1 MYWTPHSIEFISDVD
16 FWYNV
21 EGGMQHSRRRSI
33 FTFASY
39 MLIFGA
45 KISNILELVPIIKE
59 SLTAQMVSFG
69 W

>member
-1 MYWTPHSIEFISDVD
+1 
-16 FWYNV
+16 
-21 EGGMQHSRRRSI
+21 MQHSRRRSI

-69 W
+69 

>member
-1 MYWTPHSIEFISDVD
+1 MALVQCFQLAFSLRNLSLNQD
-16 FWYNV
+16 
-21 EGGMQHSRRRSI
+21 GGMQHSRRRSI

-69 W
+69 